1 MKPLSSAMRGWILG
15 AGLVL
20 ALVQPAGS
28 AETKLHGEWTATKAE
43 RDGKAAADVVGHRLS
58 FTGERFRIQSK
69 DGKLVY
75 GGSIKVDPN
84 AKPAS
89 IDFDNTEGMAK
100 GQAWKGIYALDGDTL
115 TICDNA
121 PDPAKPRPAALE
133 AKSGSG
139 YVLVTFKR
147 AKP

>member
-1 MKPLSSAMRGWILG
+1 MQSLSSAMRGWIVG
-15 AGLVL
+15 VGLVL

-28 AETKLHGEWTATKAE
+28 AETKLHGEWTATWAE
-43 RDGKAAADVVGHRLS
+43 RDGKAATDVVGHRLS

-75 GGSIKVDPN
+75 GGSVKADPN
-84 AKPAS
+84 AKPAT
-89 IDFDNTEGMAK
+89 IDFDNTEGAAK
-100 GQAWKGIYALDGDTL
+100 GQVWKGIYALDGDTL

-121 PDPAKPRPAALE
+121 PDPAGPRPAALE

-139 YVLVTFKR
+139 HVLVTFRR